1 MCVGGGVG
9 GWSVVGEEVSES
21 CRRGDG
27 RRVEGLGRTRLE
39 LALTA
44 CCKFGLLLL
53 FLLFFVIS
61 ENL

>member
-1 MCVGGGVG
+1 MRVEGGVG

-27 RRVEGLGRTRLE
+27 RGVEGLGRTHLE

-44 CCKFGLLLL
+44 SSEFRLLL
-53 FLLFFVIS
+53 FFTSFH
-61 ENL
+61 NF

>member
-44 CCKFGLLLL
+44 SCKFGLLL
-53 FLLFFVIS
+53 FLLVFVIS

>member
-27 RRVEGLGRTRLE
+27 RGVEGLGRTRLE

-44 CCKFGLLLL
+44 RSKFRLLL
-53 FLLFFVIS
+53 FFY
-61 ENL
+61 

>member
-27 RRVEGLGRTRLE
+27 RGVEGLGRTRLE

-44 CCKFGLLLL
+44 SSKFRLLL
-53 FLLFFVIS
+53 FFTSFH
-61 ENL
+61 NF

>member
-27 RRVEGLGRTRLE
+27 RRVEGLGRTRLK

-44 CCKFGLLLL
+44 SCKFGLLL
-53 FLLFFVIS
+53 FLLVFVIS